1 MKNPDAVI
9 IFPPPMDR
17 IARVYPAPHFLSSF
31 INNNGFFARPL
42 DFNIIALRK
51 LTSPFFLDK
60 QIKDV
65 ASNRTRL
72 ENSDL
77 HSQVQREEYVEC
89 LRSFARLLHGKRIHS
104 QHQPHHIKNLMDME
118 NCGIRYTRIF
128 IDLFKKYFGLF
139 YKKNIPKTEDLKAF
153 FSCPESIL
161 IKDLLHEEI
170 QRSIIDKQIPVIGFS
185 IPFAQQF
192 IPAMILAGEIKKKM
206 QNVHICFGGPI
217 ITLLSEKHL
226 KDLVKVAPVDSFV
239 TYDGEMP
246 LLQLLRH
253 KLRERAAADTKNV
266 THHTALHIRSDAS
279 DAARHRKGKPVHT
292 LNRFQ
297 KENMGYFP
305 QNTPIPVT
313 QSTGCYWKKCS
324 FCDYINLHKDK
335 IYRPRPVSEIIADIK
350 YYHALKFT
358 NFRMLAEA
366 IHPKHAFEIATAL
379 LDNNLNISWHSFLRV
394 DAGFT
399 TKILQ
404 SMAKSGF
411 SCTIGMESAN
421 ECVLQTLNKGYN
433 KKIIRG
439 FFENLRAASLK
450 NNHLNVIVG
459 TPGATYDQELE
470 TLAFC
475 KEYTDIFT
483 RFKAGIFTLTQ
494 TSDMGKNP
502 HKYGL
507 RITDSSTENQHL
519 HGRILSMAFDDPK
532 GMTHEEKLRIV
543 ERYGQLNKEIKNQLK
558 FKNCLDKITAAGS
571 GADIKGIAF
580 AFEKLL
586 VRQKMMHHAF
596 QEQGDSIVVNMSE
609 NRDHQVFIDKQQSD
623 LMDTLRDSIFSFQ
636 DVMAITQDE
645 NFALH
650 FIKKMASGNLVNVA
664 DIDHGI
670 P

>member
-9 IFPPPMDR
+9 VFPPPMDR

-31 INNNGFFARPL
+31 INNNGFSAKPL
-42 DFNIIALRK
+42 DLNILALSK
-51 LTSPFFLDK
+51 LTSPYFLDEE
-60 QIKDV
+60 IKTV
-65 ASNRTRL
+65 ASNRAWL
-72 ENSDL
+72 ETSGL
-77 HSQVQREEYVEC
+77 HSQKEKQAYAAS
-89 LRSFARLLHGKRIHS
+89 LRSFARLLYGRRIHS
-104 QHQPHHIKNLMDME
+104 DHHRIKNLMDME

-139 YKKNIPKTEDLKAF
+139 YKKNIPETDDLKAF
-153 FSCPESIL
+153 FSCPEAIR
-161 IKDLLHEEI
+161 IKALLHDQI

-192 IPAMILAGEIKKKM
+192 IPAMILASEIKKKM
-206 QNVHICFGGPI
+206 PDVHISFGGPI
-217 ITLLSEKHL
+217 ITLLPETYL
-226 KDLVKVAPVDSFV
+226 NAVIKVAPVDSFV
-239 TYDGEMP
+239 RYDGEMP
-246 LLQLLRH
+246 LLQVLRH
-253 KLRERAAADTKNV
+253 KLRDQAVDDTKNV
-266 THHTALHIRSDAS
+266 ILHDGLNKSADPSDS
-279 DAARHRKGKPVHT
+279 FCHRNDKQVHT
-292 LNRFQ
+292 HNRFQ
-297 KENMGYFP
+297 KENMGYFSK
-305 QNTPIPVT
+305 NAPIPVT

-350 YYHALKFT
+350 YYHSLKFT

-470 TLAFC
+470 TFAFC

-483 RFKAGIFTLTQ
+483 QFKCSIFTLTQ

-507 RITDSSTENQHL
+507 RIKDSSTDNQHL
-519 HGRILSMAFDDPK
+519 HGRILSMAFDDPN
-532 GMTHEEKLRIV
+532 GMTHEKKLRIV
-543 ERYGQLNKEIKNQLK
+543 ERYGQLNKEIKNKQK
-558 FKNCLDKITAAGS
+558 FKNCLDRITAAGS

-580 AFEKLL
+580 VFEKLL
-586 VRQKMMHHAF
+586 VRQRVMHHAF
-596 QEQGDSIVVNMSE
+596 CEQGDYIVVNMSE
-609 NRDHQVFIDKQQSD
+609 SRDHHIFIDKQQSD
-623 LMDTLRDSIFSFQ
+623 IMDILRDSIFSCQ

-645 NFALH
+645 NIALH
-650 FIKKMASGNLVNVA
+650 FIKKMAAGNLIKVA
-664 DIDHGI
+664 DIDHEI
-670 P
+670 Q